1 MKKIILL
8 ALMSTFA
15 ISGFINEAEI
25 KAKETAKENNR
36 LCKIFTNKVDT
47 YKATMRNDGLA
58 EATLVSY
65 EKRMDLYCAAPA
77 VKAEVKTIAEV
88 TGEVKTVLSLK
99 ENARLCNIFSNK
111 VETYEATMRNDDLA
125 KATLIS
131 YKERMSSYCG
141 TSSVKS

>member
-8 ALMSTFA
+8 ALFSTLA
-15 ISGFINEAEI
+15 MSGFINEAEI

-65 EKRMDLYCAAPA
+65 EKRMDSYCSAPA

-88 TGEVKTVLSLK
+88 TGEVKTLSNSK
-99 ENARLCNIFSNK
+99 EDARLCNIFTNK
-111 VETYEATMRNDDLA
+111 VERYESTMRNDDLA

-131 YKERMSSYCG
+131 YKDRMSSYCG